1 MPEKHAAPRNPETD
15 DWSTLYQVLPRDV
28 YNRLKVQ
35 MRRLAVANG
44 VAAEYFDKDSKF
56 ERVVGPKVAV
66 WEMLVVLME
75 RTGSDE
81 VFRV

>member
-1 MPEKHAAPRNPETD
+1 
-15 DWSTLYQVLPRDV
+15 
-28 YNRLKVQ
+28 

-44 VAAEYFDKDSKF
+44 VASEYFDQDSKF

-75 RTGSDE
+75 RTENEE